1 MRGFSQGITTL
12 AALLASTSTTALAQE
27 ASDGA
32 NNDDEIVVTAQRR
45 EQSLLDVPLAVS
57 ALGGDDLAQKGIDNS
72 SELAAAVPNLQIN
85 SPFGNTQPN
94 FSLRGI
100 GVANE
105 YNSNQAS
112 PVGVYI
118 DDVYLAPRTSHGMGL
133 FDLDRI
139 AAMVVYIIGE
149 AVGHDIEL
157 EILPAARA
165 NHRIKV
171 FLEEMKL
178 LARRKALTNELNVLE
193 GDITYEQELVAH
205 YLDEYVTPHRK
216 TLARLKREA
225 DKLRKQLNG

>member
-1 MRGFSQGITTL
+1 MSDSSNSPAIRIHLMADTKFSNLMKVQTNFSIYEREFDSTLRKLRDTQGITSISEPNKHEL
-12 AALLASTSTTALAQE
+12 
-27 ASDGA
+27 
-32 NNDDEIVVTAQRR
+32 NVY
-45 EQSLLDVPLAVS
+45 
-57 ALGGDDLAQKGIDNS
+57 S
-72 SELAAAVPNLQIN
+72 SN
-85 SPFGNTQPN
+85 
-94 FSLRGI
+94 
-100 GVANE
+100 
-105 YNSNQAS
+105 
-112 PVGVYI
+112 
-118 DDVYLAPRTSHGMGL
+118 M

>member
-1 MRGFSQGITTL
+1 MRGFSQGITAL

-27 ASDGA
+27 TSDGA

-118 DDVYLAPRTSHGMGL
+118 DDVYLAPRTSHGMGCSIL
-133 FDLDRI
+133 TGLKCC
-139 AAMVVYIIGE
+139 
-149 AVGHDIEL
+149 VG
-157 EILPAARA
+157 
-165 NHRIKV
+165 
-171 FLEEMKL
+171 
-178 LARRKALTNELNVLE
+178 RKARCSDGTQPAVPSTSSPGNRRLAVPTAMLNWAMAILM
-193 GDITYEQELVAH
+193 H
-205 YLDEYVTPHRK
+205 S
-216 TLARLKREA
+216 LARLPSKPR
-225 DKLRKQLNG
+225 